1 MNYRKAGQPARLP
14 SYSISKKKAN
24 LTADIEAS
32 SPKDL
37 STQIEPVSGDDYKN
51 FLRLSLAKLN
61 QTKLKPAPSPSPVAS
76 ALDIAN
82 NKPLELP
89 APKVEEKKNP
99 SMTIKRYKWE
109 TSHNMLRMKSSTA
122 IDAIMSKKLTSRFE
136 FKKLI
141 GEGSYGVVRLAVD
154 KTTGMEV
161 AVKMYEKYKLF
172 DKQRV
177 FAIQREVSILQK
189 LNHKNIIKLYDYY
202 EDERVILLVLEYV
215 KGESLTQR
223 IKNEDQPELEENDIK
238 YFVGQLADALN
249 YIHSMGIAH
258 RDIKLDNILVD
269 DNGYIKLIDFGFSVP
284 IHQLNEA
291 KQANNPTKI
300 ICGTPYYMAPELL
313 DAERVSLSPDIWALG
328 VLTYYLIF
336 GNYPFKG
343 DNNTKLFAQIRN
355 CLLYTSPSPRDS

>member
-202 EDERVILLVLEYV
+202 EDERVVSRLW
-215 KGESLTQR
+215 
-223 IKNEDQPELEENDIK
+223 
-238 YFVGQLADALN
+238 FV
-249 YIHSMGIAH
+249 
-258 RDIKLDNILVD
+258 
-269 DNGYIKLIDFGFSVP
+269 F
-284 IHQLNEA
+284 
-291 KQANNPTKI
+291 
-300 ICGTPYYMAPELL
+300 
-313 DAERVSLSPDIWALG
+313 
-328 VLTYYLIF
+328 
-336 GNYPFKG
+336 
-343 DNNTKLFAQIRN
+343 
-355 CLLYTSPSPRDS
+355 